1 MTTSD
6 RTGAGDPDSDL
17 EGAILATF
25 DWSATAP
32 TEAVVRTVAIAAD
45 AEPTGI
51 EPIFRSIDPDALD
64 ALVGSV
70 GDGGR
75 SAPVTVS
82 FTFVG
87 HDVTVG
93 SDGTVAVRPRSETD

>member
-6 RTGAGDPDSDL
+6 RPGAGDPDPDL

-45 AEPTGI
+45 AEPTEI

-64 ALVGSV
+64 ALVGSA
-70 GDGGR
+70 GDGSR

-82 FTFVG
+82 FSFVG

-93 SDGTVAVRPRSETD
+93 SDGTVEVWPPSKTD